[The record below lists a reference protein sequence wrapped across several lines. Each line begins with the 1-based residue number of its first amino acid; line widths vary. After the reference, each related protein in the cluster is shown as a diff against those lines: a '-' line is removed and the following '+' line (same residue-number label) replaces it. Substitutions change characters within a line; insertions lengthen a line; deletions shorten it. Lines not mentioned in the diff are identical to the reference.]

1 MGAWS
6 GHGATGSTS
15 TEGGAASEDSSG
27 TWATSVRVCVGPL
40 TIDRQRFSAE
50 LAGVQLG
57 LTPLEFDLL
66 DALARCMGSVVAYQD
81 VVERVMGA
89 RFVPESSALRVH
101 ITNLRRKLGS
111 AGPCIVTVRGRGLL
125 F

>member
-1 MGAWS
+1 V
-6 GHGATGSTS
+6 
-15 TEGGAASEDSSG
+15 G
-27 TWATSVRVCVGPL
+27 TL
-40 TIDRQRFSAE
+40 TIDRQRFSAD

-66 DALARCMGSVVAYQD
+66 DALVRNMGSVVAYQD
-81 VVERVMGA
+81 MVERVMGT

-101 ITNLRRKLGS
+101 ITNLRRKLGP

-125 F
+125 FEPSVLVRG